1 MQSSNGAKGLKEN
14 QKTRLK
20 NWLMKLQIII
30 FFPFI
35 YDYVFNVQEHLNVN
49 EKNLTMQYIYNLLY
63 IFKTAHL

>member
-1 MQSSNGAKGLKEN
+1 MQSSNAAKGLKEN

-49 EKNLTMQYIYNLLY
+49 EKKPNHAIYLQSFIYI
-63 IFKTAHL
+63 